1 MDRLKQILFKNKSIN
16 SANQNISTNI
26 DLNSSLKELPYNEI
40 SEIVDAYDVF
50 SSERNS
56 SYNYRITTTI
66 KLLASNPLFNISGNG
81 SIMEF
86 SDGKFDNERLNEEYT
101 FVEAFDEFLIEK
113 DGWFGYYNPIS
124 ETPKRCQFIDLE
136 PKRERFNI
144 INNENINVKNWD
156 FLITYPAEI
165 DDSHPLISDGI
176 LIVSATTGTIS
187 NIQKLVLLT
196 PIKHNLI
203 AGDIIVL
210 TNIGYYNG
218 EYEVKRIGLD
228 DGKFKDYAFLIDLPS
243 NAFSVGPGLNI
254 RIKKKYLGM
263 ESKYYLRKFKR
274 ITEPFNYD
282 LFNLPFSLNLFGDST
297 YQLVFHGNES
307 NQEINISD
315 LRDNLNRPISELYIT
330 VIKNRNSFFSV
341 IKSGIYTPEFSDLT
355 NYTSISNIK
364 QIHNIVSYDIPTHTP
379 IESNILST
387 NDFFYGDIVEY
398 NDLFLKET
406 VLGEINHRFNTINRD
421 SNPNGLGPRPEGYM
435 YKPHHKLEIR
445 RFSNYIE
452 ENNSKTTIDIPDY
465 ATEIEEGSGLYIW
478 RDLLPLGYNDGS
490 EELPLDYPFLNG
502 SHYLYSNL
510 LLFLRRQDPFGRY
523 NLRYN
528 GAISDA
534 PGASL
539 NVNNFEINSG
549 DDVC

>member
-16 SANQNISTNI
+16 SANQDISTDI
-26 DLNSSLKELPYNEI
+26 GLNSSLKELPYNEI
-40 SEIVDAYDVF
+40 SEVVNAYDVF

-66 KLLASNPLFNISGNG
+66 RLLASNPLFNISGEG

-86 SDGKFDNERLNEEYT
+86 SDGKFDNARLDEEYT
-101 FVEAFDEFLIEK
+101 FVEAYDEFLTEK
-113 DGWFGYYNPIS
+113 DGWLGYYNPIS
-124 ETPKRCQFIDLE
+124 ETPKRCEFIDLE
-136 PKRERFNI
+136 PKRERFSI
-144 INNENINVKNWD
+144 INYQNINVKNWD
-156 FLITYPAEI
+156 FVITYPAET
-165 DDSHPLISDGI
+165 DDTHPLISNGI

-187 NIQKLVLLT
+187 NTEKLILFT

-203 AGDIIVL
+203 VGDIIVL
-210 TNIGYYNG
+210 TNVGDYSG
-218 EYEVKRIGLD
+218 EYEVKRVGLD
-228 DGKFKDYAFLIDLPS
+228 DGKFKEYAFLIDLPS

-254 RIKKKYLGM
+254 RIKKKYLGV
-263 ESKYYLRKFKR
+263 ESKYYFRKFKR

-282 LFNLPFSLNLFGDST
+282 LFNLPFSLNLYGDST
-297 YQLVFHGNES
+297 SQLVFHGTES
-307 NQEINISD
+307 DQEINISG
-315 LRDNLNRPISELYIT
+315 LIDNLGRPISELYIT
-330 VIKNRNSFFSV
+330 AIKNRNSFFSLV
-341 IKSGIYTPEFSDLT
+341 KSGVYIPELCDLT
-355 NYTSISNIK
+355 NYTNVSNIR
-364 QIHNIVSYDIPTHTP
+364 QIHNVSSFDILTHTP
-379 IESNILST
+379 IESNILSP
-387 NDFFYGDIVEY
+387 NNFFYGDIVEY

-406 VLGEINHRFNTINRD
+406 VLGEIHHRFNTINRD

-465 ATEIEEGSGLYIW
+465 ATEIEENSGLYIW

-490 EELPLDYPFLNG
+490 EEAPLDYPFLNG
-502 SHYLYSNL
+502 SHYLYYNL
-510 LLFLRRQDPFGRY
+510 SLFLRRQDPFGRY
-523 NLRYN
+523 NLRYE

-534 PGASL
+534 PGVSL
-539 NVNNFEINSG
+539 DTNNFEINSG